1 VALPQVVTIAGTCYN
16 ASRHRMPPTMPSHP
30 SFWLLFTLL
39 ALPALAELPD
49 VVESVG
55 QYGSDYLSDW
65 SDLPTGDQLARHY
78 LAGLTFQ
85 AVSGETARRSW
96 QGQEEVRLTGLP
108 SVAWTGEPTRAHHVV
123 HDPECNAS

>member
-1 VALPQVVTIAGTCYN
+1 
-16 ASRHRMPPTMPSHP
+16 MPSHP

-65 SDLPTGDQLARHY
+65 SDLPTGDQLARHD

-96 QGQEEVRLTGLP
+96 QGQDEVRLTASP
-108 SVAWTGEPTRAHHVV
+108 SGCVDRRGQQEPTTLFTIRS
-123 HDPECNAS
+123 ASAS